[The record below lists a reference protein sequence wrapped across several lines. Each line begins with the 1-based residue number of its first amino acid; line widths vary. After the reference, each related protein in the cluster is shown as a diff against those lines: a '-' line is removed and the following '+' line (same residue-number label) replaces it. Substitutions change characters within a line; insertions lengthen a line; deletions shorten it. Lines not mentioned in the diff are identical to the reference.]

1 MSSAQTFST
10 AGSLMAV
17 RLRGS
22 NRHLVRAL
30 LSLAS
35 AALLLRVGG
44 MLNQVVVS
52 ASFGAGATMDAYFA
66 SAAFPLL
73 LVQLFSSAMEAAV
86 IPVYS
91 RLRMHSNR
99 EVASRLLSTLVN
111 CLVLS
116 AVILVLIL
124 IALRQPLVSFSAPGL
139 DEPRLQQAIMLAP
152 LLYLAI
158 PLSLVIGLLEC
169 ILNAEG
175 QFGWPAYAGLL
186 VPLTTAFLT
195 LVGGKV
201 WGIAALCIGGFCG
214 TALQLI
220 VVGIRAKQ
228 AHLRYHLI
236 IDVHSPDL
244 QLILYA
250 AWPVLSGALI
260 TQASPLIDQIFASTL
275 AAGSISALNYALKPV
290 SIFIGVVFVSVGRAL
305 FPHLARQADLGDP
318 GYLTFKGTLRL
329 YLWGV
334 GLCTLFFSLSL
345 LVLGRPLIALLFQ
358 HGAFSSTGTRVT
370 AIILSGFA
378 PGLMP
383 MAIGFLLSRAF
394 NALGETRVPMYMA
407 LVNVGANA
415 LFDAL
420 FAHFWQGLGIA
431 LATSAVSLITS
442 SLLLIFLHRRIG
454 TLEIWHVPP
463 EFQTFAAQ
471 LNFFRQEQQRKF
483 RKHWPRWRFSL
494 CHFCQALPYALATMI
509 ALAAGAIATA
519 RNALLTLRI
528 GLGSLLLLCFLRYPF
543 ALLVA
548 WASITIGIGSSLAVF
563 NGNNL
568 DTMLI
573 LPLLGLLVF
582 LPWKEIIRRMPSLI
596 WVALYLAW
604 IMAGISLSPLD
615 TRAFLTFWLTML
627 ASVGVGALTIILI
640 TTRQRLC
647 IVINVLLA
655 TALLAALYGLYGFVA
670 RQHGEVDPDT
680 SLFRITSLFTQ
691 ATTFAFYLALLLPL
705 AFYRC
710 LYTRG
715 VFQLVSIT
723 AALCLLGALLLTF
736 TRSAYVGVFLGMVI
750 MACCLPVR
758 RARAPLIG
766 GLLFFSGIA
775 FYLAWNG
782 HLPLFARFFNEDTA
796 TLNGRVYLWQALL
809 RNFQITRW
817 FGCGLQASDQLL
829 AYLHVGAAGQGV
841 IGTAPHSLFLGTLY
855 DHGVIGLLF
864 LCIAFFSLGN
874 SLLQGIW
881 RSKGERRM
889 LYAAALASLVTM
901 LLQSL
906 ESSDFWIQAV
916 GASFWIVVALP
927 LARCWSGGRRTL
939 FESQDEDA
947 CPPSG
952 SSPGPGFLS
961 LCQANKCVEEEV

>member
-10 AGSLMAV
+10 ARSSMAV
-17 RLRGS
+17 RSKGS
-22 NRHLVRAL
+22 NRHMMRAL

-44 MLNQVVVS
+44 MINQVVVS

-73 LVQLFSSAMEAAV
+73 LVQLVSSAMEAAV

-91 RLRMHSNR
+91 RLRMHANR

-116 AVILVLIL
+116 AAIVVLVL
-124 IALRQPLVSFSAPGL
+124 IALRQPLISFSAPGL
-139 DEPRLQQAIMLAP
+139 DEPRLHQAIMLAP
-152 LLYLAI
+152 LLYLVI

-169 ILNAEG
+169 ILNVEG

-195 LVGGKV
+195 LVGGKI
-201 WGIAALCIGGFCG
+201 WGIEALCTGGFCG

-220 VVGIRAKQ
+220 VVGIRVKQ
-228 AHLRYHLI
+228 AHLRYHPI
-236 IDVHSPDL
+236 IDVHSSDL

-290 SIFIGVVFVSVGRAL
+290 SIFIGVIFVSVGRAL

-329 YLWGV
+329 CLWGV
-334 GLCTLFFSLSL
+334 GLCTLFFSLLL

-358 HGAFSSTGTRVT
+358 RGAFSSTDTRAT

-407 LVNVGANA
+407 LVNVGANV

-442 SLLLIFLHRRIG
+442 SLLLVFLHRRIG

-463 EFQTFAAQ
+463 EFQSFAAQ
-471 LNFFRQEQQRKF
+471 LDFFRQKQQSKF
-483 RKHWPRWRFSL
+483 RKHWSRWRFSL
-494 CHFCQALPYALATMI
+494 CQALPYTLATLI
-509 ALAAGAIATA
+509 ALVAGAIATA

-543 ALLVA
+543 ALLLA
-548 WASITIGIGSSLAVF
+548 WASIPIGIGSSLAVF

-582 LPWKEIIRRMPSLI
+582 LPWKELINRMPGLI
-596 WVALYLAW
+596 WMALYLAW
-604 IMAGISLSPLD
+604 TMAGMSLSPLD
-615 TRAFLTFWLTML
+615 TRAFLTLWLTML

-670 RQHGEVDPDT
+670 HQHGEVDPDT

-715 VFQLVSIT
+715 AFQLVSIT

-736 TRSAYVGVFLGMVI
+736 TRSAYVGVFWGMVI
-750 MACCLPVR
+750 MVCCLPVR

-782 HLPLFARFFNEDTA
+782 HLPLFARFFNGDAA

-864 LCIAFFSLGN
+864 LCIAFFSLGK
-874 SLLQGIW
+874 SLFQGIW
-881 RSKGERRM
+881 RSKGQRRM

-927 LARCWSGGRRTL
+927 LAHYWPGGRRTL

-947 CPPSG
+947 CPSSR

-961 LCQANKCVEEEV
+961 LYQVNKCVEEEV